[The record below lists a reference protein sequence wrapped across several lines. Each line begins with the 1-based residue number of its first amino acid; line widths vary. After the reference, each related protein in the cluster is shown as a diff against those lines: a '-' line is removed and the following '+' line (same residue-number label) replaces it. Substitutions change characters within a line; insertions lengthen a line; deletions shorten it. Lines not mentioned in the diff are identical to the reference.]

1 MAVEFLMNRLKALFV
16 LLFGIFK
23 RAMCCLRR
31 RRRSS
36 CDSVP
41 LSTVGVVPNVLTS
54 STELEQWDKWEEN
67 PIVVIPDKPVNT
79 VQAKIE
85 QYRQQVI
92 KPPESPTE
100 EQLNF
105 FEDMTPK
112 ITRQAKILIKDKH
125 ADGSSRNIAKFT
137 AMDPVPTVSL
147 YLQTYNIPEIYIP
160 VICFQNELGEWEEN
174 SAGWEVDDFNDPTKV
189 LREQRRREREQ
200 RLMEQQQ
207 KRLERTAKPQP
218 LGAKLCS

>member
-41 LSTVGVVPNVLTS
+41 LSTVGVVPNVLTN

-137 AMDPVPTVSL
+137 AMDPVPT
-147 YLQTYNIPEIYIP
+147 
-160 VICFQNELGEWEEN
+160 NELGEWEEN

>member
-1 MAVEFLMNRLKALFV
+1 MAVEFLINRLKALLV

-41 LSTVGVVPNVLTS
+41 LSTIGVVPNVLTTS
-54 STELEQWDKWEEN
+54 SELEQWDKWEEN
-67 PIVVIPDKPVNT
+67 PVVVIPDKPINP

-85 QYRQQVI
+85 QYRQQVS
-92 KPPESPTE
+92 KPSEIPAE

-112 ITRQAKILIKDKH
+112 ITRQTKIVIRDKH
-125 ADGSSRNIAKFT
+125 TGDLSRNAAKFT
-137 AMDPVPTVSL
+137 AMDPAPTK
-147 YLQTYNIPEIYIP
+147 
-160 VICFQNELGEWEEN
+160 ELEEWEEN
-174 SAGWEVDDFNDPTKV
+174 AIGWEVDAIEDFNDPTKM

-200 RLMEQQQ
+200 RLIEQQQ
-207 KRLERTAKPQP
+207 KRLDRIAKSQP

>member
-1 MAVEFLMNRLKALFV
+1 MAVEFLINRLKALFV

-41 LSTVGVVPNVLTS
+41 LSTVGVVPNVLNN

-67 PIVVIPDKPVNT
+67 PVVVIPDKPVNT
-79 VQAKIE
+79 IQAKIE
-85 QYRQQVI
+85 QYRQQVN
-92 KPPESPTE
+92 KPLETSTE

-112 ITRQAKILIKDKH
+112 ITRQTKILIKDKH
-125 ADGSSRNIAKFT
+125 MDGLSRNTTKFI
-137 AMDPVPTVSL
+137 AMDPVPT
-147 YLQTYNIPEIYIP
+147 
-160 VICFQNELGEWEEN
+160 NELGEWEEN
-174 SAGWEVDDFNDPTKV
+174 ATGWEVDTMEEFGDPTKA
-189 LREQRRREREQ
+189 LREQKRREREQ
-200 RLMEQQQ
+200 RLIEQQQ
-207 KRLERTAKPQP
+207 KRMDRTVKPP
-218 LGAKLCS
+218 VLGAKLCS